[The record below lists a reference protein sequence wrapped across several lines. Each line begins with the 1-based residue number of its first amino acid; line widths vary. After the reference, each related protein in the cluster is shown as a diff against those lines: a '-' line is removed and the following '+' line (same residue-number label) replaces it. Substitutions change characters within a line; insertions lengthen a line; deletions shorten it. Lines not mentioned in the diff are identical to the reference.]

1 MLPEAKS
8 PLPWDLADSKKKRSR
23 FSGDSFYIVIDG
35 FQADT
40 VRQTSG
46 RVKAF
51 LLTREGVRVRGPKA
65 LPTERRRYM
74 VMREMKD
81 GASGQHVYLSQ
92 PLRYRNILLVIHPTS
107 STMADLINYPVTS
120 EVNIRIEPYQNQY
133 DLREDR
139 R

>member
-1 MLPEAKS
+1 MYSEAKS
-8 PLPWDLADSKKKRSR
+8 PTPWDLAEKKSQRNR
-23 FSGDSFYIVIDG
+23 FSSGSFYIVIDG

-40 VRQTSG
+40 VRQTAA

-74 VMREMKD
+74 IMQEMNSSTGK
-81 GASGQHVYLSQ
+81 GQYLSRT
-92 PLRYRNILLVIHPTS
+92 LRYRNILLVLNPTS
-107 STMADLINYPVTS
+107 STMTDLIHYPITS
-120 EVNIRIEPYQNQY
+120 EVNIRIEPYDNQY